1 MYKPY
6 AVPVDRAF
14 SDVERPED
22 RRISPRNP
30 PTGGQGGTPGRASPP
45 GDGQDRLL
53 PRDTVPGRGLRP
65 SAGTMI
71 LIRLVARLYLYFF
84 MGGARVVLRGEENL
98 FSVFERAL
106 ASKSRVVLAF
116 RHICGWEPQVLSWYV
131 LLHLRRQARRAGIRF
146 AIPPH
151 VRFVYG
157 YEVLRWGGF
166 LARFIM
172 PRLGG
177 MAVHHAKL
185 DKAGMDRIYD
195 AIIRGPYPVAIA
207 PEGQVSYSVD
217 CLFHL
222 EPGVA
227 RMGFGAAARLADA
240 GIPVELFPVSVLL
253 RYDRRGE
260 RAMEKLLR
268 RIEALTGVTGTAV
281 EAGVEDC
288 AGTGEGTGTGDRA
301 GGVPAASFS
310 RRADRYREAILSSL
324 EGRYGIAGR
333 EGSCSSFM
341 DRMDAVIEGAM
352 RRAAEVLGVEAG
364 EGDHFSRM
372 YRLRQLCWDRIFLPR
387 RNPGEMYA
395 LERAGADLRAGEAWY
410 AARHLELVDFCWYFR
425 SFPLPADGAPLHGKG
440 EYVQN
445 LWDLANRAMGG
456 AYADRRNIH
465 PSLVIIH
472 SSPPV
477 DLGARLER
485 FKQNRRAVI
494 DETMDDLKEAF
505 IAAARFGNGE

>member
-1 MYKPY
+1 
-6 AVPVDRAF
+6 
-14 SDVERPED
+14 
-22 RRISPRNP
+22 
-30 PTGGQGGTPGRASPP
+30 
-45 GDGQDRLL
+45 
-53 PRDTVPGRGLRP
+53 
-65 SAGTMI
+65 MI

-98 FSVFERAL
+98 FSVFDRAL
-106 ASKSRVVLAF
+106 ALKSRVILAF

-131 LLHLRRQARRAGIRF
+131 LLHLRRQARQAGVCF

-151 VRFVYG
+151 TRFVYG

-172 PRLGG
+172 PRLGA
-177 MAVHHAKL
+177 MAVHHARL

-207 PEGQVSYSVD
+207 PEGQVSYSTD

-222 EPGVA
+222 EPGVV

-268 RIEALTGVTGTAV
+268 RIEGLAGITGPGG
-281 EAGVEDC
+281 ESGAGGA
-288 AGTGEGTGTGDRA
+288 AGAGSPADAGEGA

-310 RRADRYREAILSSL
+310 RRTGRCREAILSHL
-324 EGRYGIAGR
+324 EGRYGVAGR
-333 EGSCSSFM
+333 EGSFA
-341 DRMDAVIEGAM
+341 DRMDAVIDGAL
-352 RRAAEVLGVEAG
+352 RRTAEILGVEAG
-364 EGDHFSRM
+364 GGDHFTCM

-425 SFPLPADGAPLHGKG
+425 SFPLPAGDAPLNRRV

-456 AYADRRNIH
+456 AYADRKNIP
-465 PSLVIIH
+465 PSLVIIR
-472 SSPPV
+472 SSPP
-477 DLGARLER
+477 LNLSARLER
-485 FKQNRRAVI
+485 FKQDRRAVI
-494 DETMDDLKEAF
+494 DGTMDELKEAF
-505 IAAARFGNGE
+505 VAAARLDGGEGEGGTLHH

>member
-1 MYKPY
+1 
-6 AVPVDRAF
+6 
-14 SDVERPED
+14 
-22 RRISPRNP
+22 
-30 PTGGQGGTPGRASPP
+30 
-45 GDGQDRLL
+45 
-53 PRDTVPGRGLRP
+53 
-65 SAGTMI
+65 MI

-84 MGGARVVLRGEENL
+84 MGPAGVVLRGERHL

-106 ASKSRVVLAF
+106 ASKSRVILAF
-116 RHICGWEPQVLSWYV
+116 RHTCGWEPQVISWYV
-131 LLHLRRQARRAGIRF
+131 LLHLRRQARRAGVRF
-146 AIPPH
+146 ALPPH

-172 PRLGG
+172 PRLGD

-195 AIIRGPYPVAIA
+195 AIMGGPYPVAIA
-207 PEGQVSYSVD
+207 PEGQVSYSTG

-222 EPGVA
+222 EPGVV

-268 RIEALTGVTGTAV
+268 RIEGLIACPAGGLFASGAAATSGCPGGPGPAA
-281 EAGVEDC
+281 EAGDG
-288 AGTGEGTGTGDRA
+288 A
-301 GGVPAASFS
+301 PAASFS
-310 RRADRYREAILSSL
+310 RRAGRCREAILLLL
-324 EGRYGIAGR
+324 EGRYGT
-333 EGSCSSFM
+333 GSGTGSFAERM
-341 DRMDAVIEGAM
+341 EVIIDRAM
-352 RRAAEVLGVEAG
+352 ERTEVMLGETAG

-387 RNPGEMYA
+387 EDPEAMAA

-425 SFPLPADGAPLHGKG
+425 SFPLPGDDAPLHSRV

-456 AYADRRNIH
+456 AYADRKNIY
-465 PSLVIIH
+465 PSRVIIR

-485 FKQNRRAVI
+485 FRQDRRAVVE
-494 DETMDDLKEAF
+494 ETMNELKDAF
-505 IAAARFGNGE
+505 ITAARCGDGDR

>member
-1 MYKPY
+1 
-6 AVPVDRAF
+6 
-14 SDVERPED
+14 
-22 RRISPRNP
+22 
-30 PTGGQGGTPGRASPP
+30 
-45 GDGQDRLL
+45 
-53 PRDTVPGRGLRP
+53 
-65 SAGTMI
+65 MI

-84 MGGARVVLRGEENL
+84 MGGARVVLRGEEHL
-98 FSVFERAL
+98 FSVFHRAL
-106 ASKSRVVLAF
+106 ALKSRVIFAF
-116 RHICGWEPQVLSWYV
+116 RHTCGWEPQVLSWYV
-131 LLHLRRQARRAGIRF
+131 LLHLRRRARKAGVRF

-172 PRLGG
+172 PRLGA

-207 PEGQVSYSVD
+207 PEGQASYSVD

-222 EPGVA
+222 EPGAV
-227 RMGFGAAARLADA
+227 RMGFGAAARLADS
-240 GIPVELFPVSVLL
+240 GTPVELFPVSVLL

-260 RAMEKLLR
+260 RAMERLLR
-268 RIEALTGVTGTAV
+268 RIEGL
-281 EAGVEDC
+281 AGV
-288 AGTGEGTGTGDRA
+288 AGPGADGGERSGPGY
-301 GGVPAASFS
+301 PAASFS
-310 RRADRYREAILSSL
+310 RRADRCREAILSLL
-324 EGRYGIAGR
+324 EDRYGAAGR
-333 EGSCSSFM
+333 EGSFVE
-341 DRMDAVIEGAM
+341 RMDAVIGGAV
-352 RRAAEVLGVEAG
+352 RRTAEILGVDAG
-364 EGDHFSRM
+364 GGDHFSRM

-387 RNPGEMYA
+387 RNPGGMCP

-425 SFPLPADGAPLHGKG
+425 SFPLPAGEAPLYSRI

-456 AYADRRNIH
+456 AYPGRRNIP
-465 PSLVIIH
+465 PSLVIIR
-472 SSPPV
+472 SSPPL

-485 FKQNRRAVI
+485 FRRDHGAVI
-494 DETMDDLKEAF
+494 DETMNDLKDAF
-505 IAAARFGNGE
+505 LAAARLGDGA